1 MPYVGCR
8 KFHELPDVG
17 FMTFP
22 DYGAVFTSA
31 GPENYI
37 FPENKCLR
45 PEVDAGRWGVLVP
58 ESE

>member
-1 MPYVGCR
+1 
-8 KFHELPDVG
+8 
-17 FMTFP
+17 MTFP